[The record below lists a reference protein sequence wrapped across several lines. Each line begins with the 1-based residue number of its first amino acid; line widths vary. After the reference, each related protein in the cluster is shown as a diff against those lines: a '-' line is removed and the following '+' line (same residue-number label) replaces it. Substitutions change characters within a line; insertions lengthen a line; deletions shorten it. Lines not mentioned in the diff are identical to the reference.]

1 MLRLAPLTLAL
12 FAVLANAP
20 AAFAQSEE
28 DVAAN
33 IEAVQGDSE
42 GFFELYGLMQDAMM
56 FGDPVTIAANVVY
69 PITIAANGESY
80 EVASEQD
87 MTDNFDTLVSAEA
100 QEAIRTQ
107 DIGDLIVTSDG
118 VGFGDGKVW
127 VANVCDDDSCA
138 QTHWGIIAIN
148 N

>member
-1 MLRLAPLTLAL
+1 MLRLASLTLAL
-12 FAVLANAP
+12 FAVLAAAP

-28 DVAAN
+28 DVMASIEN
-33 IEAVQGDSE
+33 IHGDSE
-42 GFFELYGLMQDAMM
+42 GFFELFGLLQDAMM
-56 FGDPVTIAANVVY
+56 FGDPTTIAANVTY

-87 MTDNFDTLVSAEA
+87 MLDNFDTLISTNA

-107 DIGDLIVTSDG
+107 DVADLIVTSEG
-118 VGFGDGKVW
+118 VGFGDGQVW
-127 VANVCDDDSCA
+127 VSNICADDSCTE
-138 QTHWGIIAIN
+138 THWGITAIN

>member
-1 MLRLAPLTLAL
+1 MLRLASLTLAL
-12 FAVLANAP
+12 FAVLAVAP

-28 DVAAN
+28 DVVAS
-33 IEAVQGDSE
+33 IESIHGDSE
-42 GFFELYGLMQDAMM
+42 GFFELLGLLQDAVM
-56 FGDPVTIAANVVY
+56 FGDPTTIAAHVAY

-80 EVASEQD
+80 DVASEQD
-87 MTDNFDTLVSAEA
+87 MLDNFDTLTTEA

-107 DIGDLIVTSDG
+107 DVADLIVTSEG

-127 VANVCDDDSCA
+127 VSNICDDDACA